1 VRQYPYLA
9 EDKPMANLYPENLYF
24 EDAEVGTSCLAG
36 PYLVTKSEII
46 QFAKQYDPVP
56 RHIDEEAAARS
67 IFGGLTACSAH
78 TFSIFILLT
87 TRLQPRLHVLAG
99 MGWDEVRLP
108 NAVRP
113 DDELDLET
121 SVLEKRESKSKSD
134 RGIVRTRVLLRNQR
148 RETVLECTSNILVAR
163 RPDANAPTRAEKTD
177 GP

>member
-1 VRQYPYLA
+1 
-9 EDKPMANLYPENLYF
+9 MANLYPENLYF

-36 PYLVTKSEII
+36 PYLVTRSEII

-99 MGWDEVRLP
+99 MGWDEMRLP

-113 DDELDLET
+113 DDELNLET

-163 RPDANAPTRAEKTD
+163 RPDANAPTRVEKTG